1 MDNDYLTK
9 KMIKIISDCYPYRQN
24 DVRDVYERCK
34 SFDKTIEI
42 IERSL
47 SLNISLSNNYHRGRE
62 LMIVEQI
69 LNNAQNQP
77 SCLGAVMPSI
87 YSMKLHDVI
96 ALTPTSIEGTAVSYF
111 SIMRVAGGWIYQ
123 TWDKKK
129 QDYIRETFVP
139 FNNEFMSV

>member
-1 MDNDYLTK
+1 MDNL
-9 KMIKIISDCYPYRQN
+9 N
-24 DVRDVYERCK
+24 DK
-34 SFDKTIEI
+34 
-42 IERSL
+42 
-47 SLNISLSNNYHRGRE
+47 LSNE
-62 LMIVEQI
+62 
-69 LNNAQNQP
+69 AQSQP

-87 YSMKLHDVI
+87 YSMKLHEVI

-123 TWDKKK
+123 TWDTEK